1 MQRGYL
7 KLSGSL
13 CAIILPL
20 PHASR
25 IVSFFE
31 RFIHALLFE
40 TGAVLIS
47 AVAVLLFGLS
57 HAGTAFG
64 MSVAVSVTAM
74 VWNFLFNWGFDKIFT
89 GRRERRSWGVRMLQT
104 GAFEGGLLF
113 FTTPLIAWF
122 LHIKLWQALLTDISL
137 TLLIVLYSLAYN
149 WAFDHIRAYWLAT
162 RHKVS

>member
-1 MQRGYL
+1 M
-7 KLSGSL
+7 
-13 CAIILPL
+13 
-20 PHASR
+20 
-25 IVSFFE
+25 SFFE

-74 VWNFLFNWGFDKIFT
+74 GWNFLFNWGFDKIFT

-122 LHIKLWQALLTDISL
+122 LYIKLWQALLTDISL
-137 TLLIVLYSLAYN
+137 TLLIVLYSLVYN
-149 WAFDHIRAYWLAT
+149 WAFDHIRAYWLAS

>member
-1 MQRGYL
+1 M
-7 KLSGSL
+7 
-13 CAIILPL
+13 
-20 PHASR
+20 
-25 IVSFFE
+25 SFFE

-89 GRRERRSWGVRMLQT
+89 GRRERRGCFILW
-104 GAFEGGLLF
+104 
-113 FTTPLIAWF
+113 FTTGCSTTSAPIG
-122 LHIKLWQALLTDISL
+122 
-137 TLLIVLYSLAYN
+137 
-149 WAFDHIRAYWLAT
+149 
-162 RHKVS
+162 

>member
-1 MQRGYL
+1 M
-7 KLSGSL
+7 
-13 CAIILPL
+13 
-20 PHASR
+20 
-25 IVSFFE
+25 SFFE
-31 RFIHALLFE
+31 RFLHSLLFE

-47 AVAVLLFGLS
+47 AVAVLLTGHS

-74 VWNFLFNWGFDKIFT
+74 VWNFVFNWGFDKIFT
-89 GRRERRSWGVRMLQT
+89 GRREKRGWGVRMLQT

-122 LHIKLWQALLTDISL
+122 LQIKLWQALLTDLGL

-149 WAFDHIRAYWLAT
+149 WVFDHLRARLLARRQT
-162 RHKVS
+162 V